1 MRLDSQ
7 IRTPKREFSQFLGA
21 VAYLGALGRDGAV
34 EALTERGRRLRERT
48 AEDERQLENAVAAGV
63 PRMHVIEAE
72 YALSLARAETAWVD
86 SVIEELR
93 SRALAWPTGAARVR
107 EEDA

>member
-1 MRLDSQ
+1 M
-7 IRTPKREFSQFLGA
+7 
-21 VAYLGALGRDGAV
+21 

-93 SRALAWPTGAARVR
+93 SGALAWPTGPRVR
-107 EEDA
+107 GRRTRDVAAPVVRCVSGWGHR